1 MQTQKQKIAL
11 IVSLSVGGLI
21 IVMNL
26 LQTLYVSDRVKKSV
40 ADEYVTHSV
49 QITNAYSLAIA
60 NKINEYMG
68 QMRFYSDADVV
79 ATGNDKLI
87 VEWLR
92 NHVSS
97 RRAFFSSVMYVDKN
111 GYSYK
116 DSGGEGFVADAD
128 FFTAVME
135 HQKNDYVDNPL
146 IDSETGKTVFHVARA
161 AKVNG
166 KTIGVFVASVSI
178 ETLQYMVN
186 YISFGESGHASIITN
201 DGRLLAHNT
210 TSDIM
215 KTNLLEFPKK
225 SVAELVQTAIQGGFG
240 CGLMDSIHDSG
251 HDFVTYSPIANTPWI
266 FILCIK
272 DAQVYKTGNSL
283 RNFMLGASIVICVV
297 LIIICTLVTG
307 RFLKPLVTVVKS
319 IDDIASGSADLTS
332 RISIRAN
339 NEIGAVVQGFNKF
352 TEKLQTIVKEIKQS
366 ESSLLSVGKELN
378 SCTQDTAS
386 SITQIIS
393 NIDGINARISRQ
405 SDGVGETVASI
416 NEITSTIQLVDQM
429 IEKQSSGVIHASAAV
444 EEMIGNIE
452 SVNHSVEKMAGE
464 FTSLEQ
470 QAVDGVSKQTAVNER
485 ITRIEEESKMLQE
498 ANSSI
503 ASIAEQ
509 TNLLAMN
516 AAIEA
521 AHAGEAGKG
530 FSVVADE
537 IRKLSE
543 TSSAQ
548 SKTIGTQ
555 LQKIKES
562 INSVVD
568 ASVQSSEAFNSVVCG
583 IKNIDQLVQHIR
595 SAMTEQSEGSRQ
607 INHSLRDMNDQT
619 MEVRLASSKMASGS
633 RSMLTQVQNLEETT
647 QSMRDSMSEMKVG
660 ARKID
665 GTGSTLS
672 EIVGKL
678 ETAIDGISAQ
688 INQFKV

>member
-1 MQTQKQKIAL
+1 MQNKKQKIAL

-21 IVMNL
+21 ILMNL
-26 LQTLYVSDRVKKSV
+26 SQTLYVSRKIKKSV

-49 QITNAYSLAIA
+49 QITNAYSLAVA
-60 NKINEYMG
+60 NKINEYME

-79 ATGNDKLI
+79 ETGNDKLI

-111 GYSYK
+111 GHFYR
-116 DSGGEGFVADAD
+116 DSGGEGSVAQED

-135 HQKNDYVDNPL
+135 HQKNDYVDNPSV
-146 IDSETGKTVFHVARA
+146 DSETGKTVFHVACA

-166 KTIGVFVASVSI
+166 KIIGVFAASVSI

-186 YISFGESGHASIITN
+186 YISFGETGHASIIAN
-201 DGRLLAHNT
+201 DGRILAHNN
-210 TSDIM
+210 SSFVM
-215 KTNLLEFPKK
+215 KTNLLEVPDK
-225 SVAELVQTAIQGGFG
+225 SVTDIMRTVVQGGFG
-240 CGLMDSIHDSG
+240 CGQMNSLDGSG
-251 HDFVTYSPIANTPWI
+251 REFITYSPIANTPWI
-266 FILCIK
+266 FVLYIK
-272 DAQVYKTGNSL
+272 DSQVYQTGNLL
-283 RNFMLGASIVICVV
+283 RNFMLIATIVICIV
-297 LIIICTLVTG
+297 LIIISSLVTG
-307 RFLKPLVTVVKS
+307 RLLSPLVTVVKS

-339 NEIGAVVQGFNKF
+339 NEIGAVVQGFNRF

-366 ESSLLSVGKELN
+366 ENSLLGVGKELN
-378 SCTQDTAS
+378 SCTQDTAT

-393 NIDGINARISRQ
+393 NIDGMNERISLQ

-416 NEITSTIQLVDQM
+416 NEITSSIQLVEQM

-444 EEMIGNIE
+444 EQMIGNIE
-452 SVNHSVEKMAGE
+452 SVNKSVEKMAGE
-464 FTSLEQ
+464 FTSLEK

-485 ITRIEEESKMLQE
+485 ITQIEDESKMLQE
-498 ANSSI
+498 ANTSI
-503 ASIAEQ
+503 ASIADQ

-562 INSVVD
+562 ITSVVD
-568 ASVQSSEAFNSVVCG
+568 ASVQSSEAFNSVVDG
-583 IKNIDQLVQHIR
+583 IKNIDNLVQHIR
-595 SAMTEQSEGSRQ
+595 TAMTEQSEGSRQ
-607 INHSLRDMNDQT
+607 INHSLRDINDQT
-619 MEVRLASSKMASGS
+619 MEVRLASSKMAKGN
-633 RSMLTQVQNLEETT
+633 RSMLNQVQNLEGTT
-647 QSMRDSMSEMKVG
+647 QTMKDSMTEMKTG

-665 GTGSTLS
+665 GTGSALS

-678 ETAIDGISAQ
+678 EDAINGISAQ